1 MRLNFTKIFIA
12 AAIVLAATVTS
23 CKAPQS
29 LAYFENADSLKTV
42 GTTALDYAVKIRP
55 ADELIITVNSIVP
68 EATAA
73 YNLPLVNPSLEGE
86 VSVSSTPQNQTY
98 VVDTDGEITMPVI
111 GKIHAAGMTT
121 KGLGDYLTEKIS
133 KEVDSPV
140 VRVQLANFRVNVLG
154 EVKRPG
160 AIEAK
165 SERFTIFDALAAAED
180 MTEYGERTNVMVIR
194 EENGQ
199 RAYHRVNLK
208 DARIV
213 DSPYYYLQQNDVVYV
228 EPNRIKAGNAKY
240 SQNNAFKVTVV
251 STIVSAVSVIA
262 SLVIALAVKK

>member
-73 YNLPLVNPSLEGE
+73 YNL
-86 VSVSSTPQNQTY
+86 SSTPQNQTY

-228 EPNRIKAGNAKY
+228 EPNQIKAGNAKY

-262 SLVIALAVKK
+262 SLVIALAIKK

>member
-73 YNLPLVNPSLEGE
+73 YNL
-86 VSVSSTPQNQTY
+86 SSTPQNQTY

-228 EPNRIKAGNAKY
+228 EPNQIKAGNAKY
-240 SQNNAFKVTVV
+240 SQNNAYKVSVV

-262 SLVIALAVKK
+262 SLVIALAVK

>member
-86 VSVSSTPQNQTY
+86 VGVSSTPQNQTY
-98 VVDTDGEITMPVI
+98 VVDTEGEITMPVI

-213 DSPYYYLQQNDVVYV
+213 DSPYYYLQQNDLVYV
-228 EPNRIKAGNAKY
+228 SPNNKRKREANATGNTFN
-240 SQNNAFKVTVV
+240 SP
-251 STIVSAVSVIA
+251 SIWISIA
-262 SLVIALAVKK
+262 SLLTTITALILK

>member
-73 YNLPLVNPSLEGE
+73 YNL
-86 VSVSSTPQNQTY
+86 SSTPQNQTY

-228 EPNRIKAGNAKY
+228 EPNQIKAGNAKY
-240 SQNNAFKVTVV
+240 SQNNAFKVAVV

-262 SLVIALAVKK
+262 SLVIALAVK

>member
-73 YNLPLVNPSLEGE
+73 YNL
-86 VSVSSTPQNQTY
+86 SSTPQNQTY

-228 EPNRIKAGNAKY
+228 EPNQIKAGNAKY
-240 SQNNAFKVTVV
+240 SQNNAFKVAVV

-262 SLVIALAVKK
+262 SLVIALAIK

>member
-1 MRLNFTKIFIA
+1 M
-12 AAIVLAATVTS
+12 
-23 CKAPQS
+23 
-29 LAYFENADSLKTV
+29 
-42 GTTALDYAVKIRP
+42 
-55 ADELIITVNSIVP
+55 
-68 EATAA
+68 
-73 YNLPLVNPSLEGE
+73 
-86 VSVSSTPQNQTY
+86 
-98 VVDTDGEITMPVI
+98 
-111 GKIHAAGMTT
+111 
-121 KGLGDYLTEKIS
+121 
-133 KEVDSPV
+133 
-140 VRVQLANFRVNVLG
+140 LG

-199 RAYHRVNLK
+199 RVYHRVNLK

>member
-73 YNLPLVNPSLEGE
+73 YNL
-86 VSVSSTPQNQTY
+86 SSTPQNQTY

-228 EPNRIKAGNAKY
+228 EPNQIKAGNAKY
-240 SQNNAFKVTVV
+240 SQNNAFKVAVV
-251 STIVSAVSVIA
+251 STIVSGVSVIA
-262 SLVIALAVKK
+262 SLVIALAVK

>member
-42 GTTALDYAVKIRP
+42 GTTALDLAVKICP
-55 ADELIITVNSIVP
+55 AHELIITVNSIVP

-73 YNLPLVNPSLEGE
+73 YNL
-86 VSVSSTPQNQTY
+86 SSTPQNQTY

-228 EPNRIKAGNAKY
+228 EPNQIKAGNAKY

-262 SLVIALAVKK
+262 SLVIALAVK

>member
-42 GTTALDYAVKIRP
+42 GTTALDSAVKIRP

-73 YNLPLVNPSLEGE
+73 YNL
-86 VSVSSTPQNQTY
+86 SSTPQNQTY

-228 EPNRIKAGNAKY
+228 EPNQIKAGNAKY

-262 SLVIALAVKK
+262 SLVIALAVK

>member
-86 VSVSSTPQNQTY
+86 VGVSSTPQNQTY
-98 VVDTDGEITMPVI
+98 IVNTDGEITMPAI
-111 GKIHAAGMTT
+111 GKIHAACLLYTSPSPRDQR
-121 KGLGDYLTEKIS
+121 LVRIS
-133 KEVDSPV
+133 DGKDFEGGRQSGSPCSA
-140 VRVQLANFRVNVLG
+140 RKFPR
-154 EVKRPG
+154 
-160 AIEAK
+160 
-165 SERFTIFDALAAAED
+165 
-180 MTEYGERTNVMVIR
+180 
-194 EENGQ
+194 Q
-199 RAYHRVNLK
+199 RAW
-208 DARIV
+208 
-213 DSPYYYLQQNDVVYV
+213 
-228 EPNRIKAGNAKY
+228 
-240 SQNNAFKVTVV
+240 
-251 STIVSAVSVIA
+251 
-262 SLVIALAVKK
+262 

>member
-73 YNLPLVNPSLEGE
+73 YNL
-86 VSVSSTPQNQTY
+86 SSTPQNQTY

-228 EPNRIKAGNAKY
+228 EPNQIKAGNAKY
-240 SQNNAFKVTVV
+240 SQNNAFKVAVV
-251 STIVSAVSVIA
+251 STIVSAVSVIS
-262 SLVIALAVKK
+262 SLVIALAVK

>member
-23 CKAPQS
+23 CKASQS

-73 YNLPLVNPSLEGE
+73 YNL
-86 VSVSSTPQNQTY
+86 SSTPQNQTY

-228 EPNRIKAGNAKY
+228 EPNQIKAGNAKY
-240 SQNNAFKVTVV
+240 SQNNAFKVAVV
-251 STIVSAVSVIA
+251 STIVSAVSVIS
-262 SLVIALAVKK
+262 SLVIALAVK

>member
-1 MRLNFTKIFIA
+1 
-12 AAIVLAATVTS
+12 
-23 CKAPQS
+23 

-86 VSVSSTPQNQTY
+86 VGVSSTPQNQTY
-98 VVDTDGEITMPVI
+98 IVNTDGEITMPAI

-208 DARIV
+208 DAKIV

-228 EPNRIKAGNAKY
+228 QPNKIKAGNAKY

-251 STIVSAVSVIA
+251 STVVSAVSVIA
-262 SLVIALAVKK
+262 SLVIALAVK

>member
-73 YNLPLVNPSLEGE
+73 YNL
-86 VSVSSTPQNQTY
+86 SSTPQNQTY

-208 DARIV
+208 DAKIV

-228 EPNRIKAGNAKY
+228 EPNQIKAGNAKY
-240 SQNNAFKVTVV
+240 SQNSGFKVAVV

-262 SLVIALAVKK
+262 SLVIALAIKK

>member
-73 YNLPLVNPSLEGE
+73 YNL
-86 VSVSSTPQNQTY
+86 SSTPQNQSY

-121 KGLGDYLTEKIS
+121 KGLGDYPTEKIS

-228 EPNRIKAGNAKY
+228 EPNQIKAGNAKY

-262 SLVIALAVKK
+262 SLVIALAVK

>member
-73 YNLPLVNPSLEGE
+73 YNL
-86 VSVSSTPQNQTY
+86 SSTPQNQTY

-228 EPNRIKAGNAKY
+228 EPNQIKAGNAKY
-240 SQNNAFKVTVV
+240 SQNNAFKVAVI

-262 SLVIALAVKK
+262 SLVIALAVK

>member
-1 MRLNFTKIFIA
+1 MRLNFTKMFIA

-73 YNLPLVNPSLEGE
+73 YNL
-86 VSVSSTPQNQTY
+86 SSTPQNQTY

-228 EPNRIKAGNAKY
+228 EPNQIKAGNAKY
-240 SQNNAFKVTVV
+240 SQNNAFKVAVV

-262 SLVIALAVKK
+262 SLVIALAVK

>member
-86 VSVSSTPQNQTY
+86 VGVSSTPQNQTY
-98 VVDTDGEITMPVI
+98 IVNTDGEITMPAI

-121 KGLGDYLTEKIS
+121 KGLCEYLTEKIS
-133 KEVDSPV
+133 KEVDNPV

-208 DARIV
+208 DAKIV

-228 EPNRIKAGNAKY
+228 QPNSVRAG
-240 SQNNAFKVTVV
+240 Q
-251 STIVSAVSVIA
+251 STINQNAMKSVSLWISIA
-262 SLVIALAVKK
+262 SLLTSIGVLVVNIAKD

>member
-73 YNLPLVNPSLEGE
+73 YNL
-86 VSVSSTPQNQTY
+86 SSTPQNQTY

-228 EPNRIKAGNAKY
+228 EPNQIKPGTATY

-262 SLVIALAVKK
+262 SLVIALAVK

>member
-73 YNLPLVNPSLEGE
+73 YNL
-86 VSVSSTPQNQTY
+86 SSTPQNQTY

-208 DARIV
+208 DAKIV

-228 EPNRIKAGNAKY
+228 QPNKIKAGNAKY

-251 STIVSAVSVIA
+251 STVVSAVSVIA
-262 SLVIALAVKK
+262 SLVIALAVK

>member
-73 YNLPLVNPSLEGE
+73 YNL
-86 VSVSSTPQNQTY
+86 SSTPQNQTY

-228 EPNRIKAGNAKY
+228 EPNQIKAGNAKY

-262 SLVIALAVKK
+262 SLVIALAVK

>member
-73 YNLPLVNPSLEGE
+73 YNL
-86 VSVSSTPQNQTY
+86 SSTPQNQTY

-228 EPNRIKAGNAKY
+228 EPNQIKAGNAKY
-240 SQNNAFKVTVV
+240 SQNNAFKVAVV

-262 SLVIALAVKK
+262 SLVIAVAVK

>member
-29 LAYFENADSLKTV
+29 LAYFENADRLKTV

-73 YNLPLVNPSLEGE
+73 YNL
-86 VSVSSTPQNQTY
+86 SSTPQNQTY

-228 EPNRIKAGNAKY
+228 EPNQIKAGNAKY

-262 SLVIALAVKK
+262 SLVIALAVK

>member
-73 YNLPLVNPSLEGE
+73 YNL
-86 VSVSSTPQNQTY
+86 SSTPQNQTY

-228 EPNRIKAGNAKY
+228 EPNQIKAGNAKY
-240 SQNNAFKVTVV
+240 SQNNAFKVAVV

-262 SLVIALAVKK
+262 SFVIALAVK

>member
-73 YNLPLVNPSLEGE
+73 YNL
-86 VSVSSTPQNQTY
+86 SSTPQNQTY

-228 EPNRIKAGNAKY
+228 EPNQIKASNAKY
-240 SQNNAFKVTVV
+240 SQNNAFKVAVV

-262 SLVIALAVKK
+262 SLVIALAVK

>member
-73 YNLPLVNPSLEGE
+73 YNL
-86 VSVSSTPQNQTY
+86 SSTPQNQTY

-228 EPNRIKAGNAKY
+228 EPNQIKAGNAKY
-240 SQNNAFKVTVV
+240 SQNNAFKVSVV

-262 SLVIALAVKK
+262 SLVIALAVK

>member
-1 MRLNFTKIFIA
+1 MRLNFTKIFIT

-86 VSVSSTPQNQTY
+86 VGVSSTPQNQTY
-98 VVDTDGEITMPVI
+98 IVNTDGEITMPAI

-121 KGLGDYLTEKIS
+121 KGLCEY
-133 KEVDSPV
+133 
-140 VRVQLANFRVNVLG
+140 
-154 EVKRPG
+154 PG

-208 DARIV
+208 DAKIV

-228 EPNRIKAGNAKY
+228 QPNKIKAGNAKY

-251 STIVSAVSVIA
+251 STVVSAVSVIA
-262 SLVIALAVKK
+262 SLVIALAVK

>member
-73 YNLPLVNPSLEGE
+73 YNL
-86 VSVSSTPQNQTY
+86 SSTPQNQTY

-165 SERFTIFDALAAAED
+165 SERFSIFDALAAAED

-228 EPNRIKAGNAKY
+228 EPNQIKAGNAKY

-262 SLVIALAVKK
+262 SLVIALAVK

>member
-73 YNLPLVNPSLEGE
+73 YNL
-86 VSVSSTPQNQTY
+86 SSTPQNQTY

-228 EPNRIKAGNAKY
+228 EPNQIKAGNATARTTR
-240 SQNNAFKVTVV
+240 SRWQWFPLL
-251 STIVSAVSVIA
+251 SVPCRL
-262 SLVIALAVKK
+262 SPLL

>member
-73 YNLPLVNPSLEGE
+73 YNL
-86 VSVSSTPQNQTY
+86 SSTPQNQTY

-208 DARIV
+208 DAKIV

-228 EPNRIKAGNAKY
+228 EPNQIKAGNAKY
-240 SQNNAFKVTVV
+240 SQNNGFKVTVV

-262 SLVIALAVKK
+262 SLVIALAIKK

>member
-73 YNLPLVNPSLEGE
+73 YNL
-86 VSVSSTPQNQTY
+86 SSTPQNQTY

-208 DARIV
+208 DAKIV

-228 EPNRIKAGNAKY
+228 EPNQIKAGNAKY

-262 SLVIALAVKK
+262 SLVIALAVK

>member
-86 VSVSSTPQNQTY
+86 VGVSSTPQNQTY
-98 VVDTDGEITMPVI
+98 VVDTEGEITMPVI

-133 KEVDSPV
+133 KEVDNPV

-208 DARIV
+208 DAKIV

-228 EPNRIKAGNAKY
+228 QPNSVRAG
-240 SQNNAFKVTVV
+240 Q
-251 STIVSAVSVIA
+251 STINQNAMKSVSLWISIA
-262 SLVIALAVKK
+262 SLLTSIGVLVVNIAKD

>member
-73 YNLPLVNPSLEGE
+73 YNLP
-86 VSVSSTPQNQTY
+86 QTY

-228 EPNRIKAGNAKY
+228 EPNQIKAGNAKY

-262 SLVIALAVKK
+262 SLVIALAVK

>member
-1 MRLNFTKIFIA
+1 MRLNFTKIFLA

-86 VSVSSTPQNQTY
+86 VGVSSTPQNQTY
-98 VVDTDGEITMPVI
+98 IVNTDGEITMPAI

-121 KGLGDYLTEKIS
+121 KGLCEYLTEKIS
-133 KEVDSPV
+133 KEVDNPV

-208 DARIV
+208 DAKIV

-228 EPNRIKAGNAKY
+228 QPNSVRAG
-240 SQNNAFKVTVV
+240 Q
-251 STIVSAVSVIA
+251 STINQNAMKSVSLWISIA
-262 SLVIALAVKK
+262 SLLTSIGVLVVNIAKD